1 LIVVDT
7 SALMA
12 ILREEETKD
21 ACLAVL
27 ASNVEVRVSAGTLV
41 EAYVASEYRGIGGL
55 MVSLV
60 RSLKLEVVPVTSE
73 TAEFARLAFQRWGKR
88 RHPATLN
95 FGDCFSYAL
104 ARQLDC
110 PLLFVGD
117 DFSQTDIQSV
127 L

>member
-1 LIVVDT
+1 
-7 SALMA
+7 MA